1 MTSVVSGLCV
11 LNLKLVKTCKSS
23 YFSGLSFLFFFFLS
37 NIYSLNGQGETKEV
51 DFKSLS
57 WLGDILG
64 FTGNHKGKK
73 KEYNKYNITLKYSK
87 QDIGF
92 CVHSYNVL

>member
-37 NIYSLNGQGETKEV
+37 NIYSLNGQGETKKV

-73 KEYNKYNITLKYSK
+73 RNIINIILP
-87 QDIGF
+87 
-92 CVHSYNVL
+92 